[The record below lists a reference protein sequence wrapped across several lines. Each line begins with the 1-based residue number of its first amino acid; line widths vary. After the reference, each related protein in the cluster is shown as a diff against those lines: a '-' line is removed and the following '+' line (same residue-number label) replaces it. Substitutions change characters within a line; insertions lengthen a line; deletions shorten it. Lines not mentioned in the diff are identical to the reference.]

1 MPYTRLL
8 EQIDI
13 FSDLDTERL
22 ERICSICT
30 ERRYEKDDIIFH
42 ENTKSDELY
51 IILQGEVEI
60 LVDPKMLG
68 ISSEA
73 SPGPTTIATLR
84 RGQSFGEVAL
94 VDEGFRSASARCA
107 APNTQLLAIQ
117 RDALIRMCEDDFEMG
132 YVLMR
137 NVASDLCF
145 KIRQTTLMVGTVQFS
160 EAWDVKDVVNG
171 KKLLDAL
178 VH

>member
-1 MPYTRLL
+1 VARKFLVFEGDQKMPYTRLL

-22 ERICSICT
+22 ERIFSICA
-30 ERRYEKDDIIFH
+30 ERRYEKGDIIFY

-51 IILQGEVEI
+51 IILEGEVEI

-107 APNTQLLAIQ
+107 APDTQLLAIQ
-117 RDALIRMCEDDFEMG
+117 RDDLIRMCKDDFEMG
-132 YVLMR
+132 YILMR
-137 NVASDLCF
+137 NVASDLSF
-145 KIRQTTLMVGTVQFS
+145 KIRQTDLMVREQ
-160 EAWDVKDVVNG
+160 
-171 KKLLDAL
+171 LLWSPTE
-178 VH
+178 